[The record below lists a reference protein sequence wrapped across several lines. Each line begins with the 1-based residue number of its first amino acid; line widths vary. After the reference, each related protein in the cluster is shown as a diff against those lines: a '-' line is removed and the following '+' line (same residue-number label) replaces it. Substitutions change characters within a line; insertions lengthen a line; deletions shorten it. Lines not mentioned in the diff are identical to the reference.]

1 MDVRQFLD
9 HVPVGRKNAV
19 KIDYLASK
27 VRMSGRQTREM
38 IEEVNA
44 SGEAVIINLSDGRG
58 YFVADETEKNLERL
72 YMAQE
77 ARRFASLKKKLEGI
91 EHYLNGERAGQGIP
105 DNHQISIFDLTG
117 REL

>member
-58 YFVADETEKNLERL
+58 YFVAGESEKNLERL

-91 EHYLNGERAGQGIP
+91 EHYLNGEGTGQGIP